1 MQRPG
6 AAQLGGRGRRT
17 QGCSGHPP
25 RSSRDGAGP
34 WVMPLGPG
42 LSRTPSRAWGGCG
55 EAWSVLGPS
64 CRGGGSAPGPMPV
77 SPQLRLWNHSGGGDG
92 GLQVGCRARLLP
104 QHLQGRLVS
113 SPPLPWNA
121 ETRPC
126 RRGLG
131 AAPGGAWT
139 LAQLRGGVALG
150 TCCKLRP
157 RAVRGLSP
165 SWGLGP
171 ALSWGGGTQRPARI
185 GRPSGLGDGL
195 AWAPPAPCR
204 AAGQG
209 QAGGRPCGP
218 RPVSHEPG
226 DNKRRHLIY
235 MTKCRHYCRLTES
248 RSGQFPKII

>member
-1 MQRPG
+1 MERPG
-6 AAQLGGRGRRT
+6 LFWV
-17 QGCSGHPP
+17 P
-25 RSSRDGAGP
+25 RAEEE
-34 WVMPLGPG
+34 G
-42 LSRTPSRAWGGCG
+42 LRLVQC
-55 EAWSVLGPS
+55 L
-64 CRGGGSAPGPMPV
+64 SAPSSGFGTI
-77 SPQLRLWNHSGGGDG
+77 LGGGDG

-218 RPVSHEPG
+218 GPSP
-226 DNKRRHLIY
+226 
-235 MTKCRHYCRLTES
+235 TS
-248 RSGQFPKII
+248 RETTNGVI